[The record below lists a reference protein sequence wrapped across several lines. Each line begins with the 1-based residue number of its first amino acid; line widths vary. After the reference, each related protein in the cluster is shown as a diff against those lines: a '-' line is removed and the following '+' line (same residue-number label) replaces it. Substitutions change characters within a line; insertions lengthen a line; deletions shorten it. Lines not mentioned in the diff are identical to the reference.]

1 MTTIKKYTKR
11 YSELVQLPSFEER
24 FNYLKLDGRVCE
36 ETFGPE
42 RYLNQLFYKSEEW
55 KRVRD
60 EVIARDCGCDLGIPG
75 REIQGPIYI
84 HHMNPIDV
92 TDIEHSSD
100 FLLNPEYL
108 ICVSR
113 DTHNAIHYSDISLA
127 TANDYVERSPGDTT
141 LWRK

>member
-84 HHMNPIDV
+84 HHMNPI
-92 TDIEHSSD
+92 TANDIEESSIY
-100 FLLNPEYL
+100 LMNPEYL
-108 ICVSR
+108 ICVSHE
-113 DTHNAIHYSDISLA
+113 THQAIHYGD
-127 TANDYVERSPGDTT
+127 ANLLRKTEFYERQPGDTKPP
-141 LWRK
+141 WA